1 MENNMGRNRIEQDAE
16 ADLLA
21 VMLFA
26 NMGLLYSKKGLQSGK
41 KARQLAQAA

>member
-1 MENNMGRNRIEQDAE
+1 MNLLNVEQDAE

-26 NMGLLYSKKGLQSGK
+26 NGGLLCSKKGLQSGK
-41 KARQLAQAA
+41 KTRQLAQAA